1 MAQAVSV
8 ITETPVENEVVQLS
22 IFGEEEPRKNRKG
35 SAPQVAVTE
44 IHENPAL
51 KEFISSVR
59 DADLM
64 NMTPLQA
71 MSLLNELKMK
81 VKDLQ

>member
-8 ITETPVENEVVQLS
+8 ITEAPVENEVVQLS

-35 SAPQVAVTE
+35 SAHQVAVTE

-64 NMTPLQA
+64 NHDA
-71 MSLLNELKMK
+71 VAGDESVERAE
-81 VKDLQ
+81 DEG